1 MAHTN
6 RPLRAQRAPVVL
18 VERVLSAPL
27 IRREAV
33 ARGRAL
39 LASNRWCHTEEVV
52 EQLVSSMDR
61 TRRA

>member
-1 MAHTN
+1 M
-6 RPLRAQRAPVVL
+6 L

-39 LASNRWCHTEEVV
+39 LASKRWCHTDEVV
-52 EQLVSSMDR
+52 EQLVSSMDCN
-61 TRRA
+61 RRL

>member
-1 MAHTN
+1 
-6 RPLRAQRAPVVL
+6 VL

-27 IRREAV
+27 VRREAV

-39 LASNRWCHTEEVV
+39 LASNRWCYIDEVV

-61 TRRA
+61 TRRP